1 MVPIHTPGSCDKDS
15 NTSESVRWRQLISIS
30 KAVCNNSQGKKTA
43 PSPQLLS
50 YWNFC
55 IRGSYWSM
63 CGCSSG
69 MVSPHP
75 GCSHMVIGLLQIQM
89 LTFHSSL
96 FLQSEVALKTDLS
109 ANGLAADCP
118 CRLAHIATIF
128 VSIPS
133 SLATAGHRQDLNSC
147 NNSCRFGCGF
157 VCRAGLSYLR
167 GLFLP

>member
-15 NTSESVRWRQLISIS
+15 HTSESVRWRQLISIS
-30 KAVCNNSQGKKTA
+30 EAVCNNSRGKKQHQA
-43 PSPQLLS
+43 HNFLRLL
-50 YWNFC
+50 YQRLLLKYAWMFFWNGFTD
-55 IRGSYWSM
+55 
-63 CGCSSG
+63 
-69 MVSPHP
+69 P
-75 GCSHMVIGLLQIQM
+75 GCSPMVIGLLQIQM

-96 FLQSEVALKTDLS
+96 LLQSEVALKTDPS

-118 CRLAHIATIF
+118 HTLAHAATIF

-133 SLATAGHRQDLNSC
+133 SLATARHRQHLDSC

-157 VCRAGLSYLR
+157 VCRAGLSDLR